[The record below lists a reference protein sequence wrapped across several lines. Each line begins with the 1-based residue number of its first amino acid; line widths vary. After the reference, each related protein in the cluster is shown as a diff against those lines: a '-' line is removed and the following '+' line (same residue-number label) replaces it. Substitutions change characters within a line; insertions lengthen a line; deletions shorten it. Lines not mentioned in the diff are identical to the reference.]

1 MAKWADVCRSMAS
14 YIVRGRSPL
23 LAAVGVLAVVFVSP
37 AASFPDARPTMPT
50 HVPGFD
56 LLKQPTTL
64 AALPLSERVP
74 LRKALGDRPVRG
86 LHLGEV
92 RFTAGRIR
100 AVGNRAV
107 VCLFDGIESYGAGAC
122 ASRRSALRHGI
133 SFISLCAGQAGDR
146 ARIAGIVPN
155 GVVAVRLRRAED
167 DSPLRVAK
175 VASNAFTM
183 IVPPVEA
190 LVSWIGSRSGTV
202 GLSPLKRL
210 AGESECSTL
219 PDRP

>member
-14 YIVRGRSPL
+14 YIVRRRSLL
-23 LAAVGVLAVVFVSP
+23 LAVVGVLAMVFGSP
-37 AASFPDARPTMPT
+37 AASFPDTRPAMPT

-56 LLKQPTTL
+56 LLGQPTTL

-74 LRKALGDRPVRG
+74 VRNALGDRPVRG
-86 LHLGEV
+86 LHVGEV
-92 RFTAGRIR
+92 RFTAGKIR

-133 SFISLCAGQAGDR
+133 SFISLCAGHAGDR

-155 GVVAVRLRRAED
+155 GVVAVRLSRAED

-190 LVSWIGSRSGTV
+190 LTSWIGSRSGTV
-202 GLSPLKRL
+202 ASSPLERL
-210 AGESECSTL
+210 AGESECATR